1 MKQLI
6 LEFSYK
12 GDRNYVHGTDI
23 YKQIIKNLNGIG
35 YDNWQYFELNIKKIC
50 QYNLTCF
57 LTDTKQKQFKEVV
70 NFKLVKDKKEI
81 YGSLIENSDK
91 EIVSRYPFDEKEITN
106 HCLIYPEQKT
116 ITYCNLQNRQTII
129 EIIIFMSKMYVE
141 NAVDNSVKWFYR
153 TTKFLKPIDNIKFQQ
168 ISMKEMLRKR
178 TIVELNIYIDN
189 QLVGYVYGISI

>member
-1 MKQLI
+1 MKQII

-23 YKQIIKNLNGIG
+23 YKQIIKNLNAIG
-35 YDNWQYFELNIKKIC
+35 YDNWQYFELNIKKISEH
-50 QYNLTCF
+50 NLTCY
-57 LTDTKQKQFKEVV
+57 LTDTKQKQAGEVV
-70 NFKLVKDKKEI
+70 NFKLVKEKKEI

-91 EIVSRYPFDEKEITN
+91 EIVSRYSFDEEEITN
-106 HCLIYPEQKT
+106 HCLIDPEQKT
-116 ITYCNLQNRQTII
+116 ITYNNTQNTETII
-129 EIIIFMSKMYVE
+129 EIIISMSKLYLE

-189 QLVGYVYGISI
+189 QLVGYAYGMSI